1 MGVGL
6 NENFLPPI
14 QISVVDVCN
23 WQKRGENNELERN
36 QIQVSSL
43 IVLTHTSSE
52 SKERIEQVKREVKK
66 VNAFAKIVEEDS
78 IAIENI
84 LNLDTNSASHIKL
97 EHAKAHWSSCSV
109 ALPDPMSSSH
119 LQRVLDGLPE
129 GIIPIKGA
137 TRLDEDKGYSYIED
151 T

>member
-1 MGVGL
+1 MVK
-6 NENFLPPI
+6 I
-14 QISVVDVCN
+14 TT
-23 WQKRGENNELERN
+23 KN

-52 SKERIEQVKREVKK
+52 SKERIERLKEVKK

-78 IAIENI
+78 IAENI

-109 ALPDPMSSSH
+109 AVPDPMSSSH
-119 LQRVLDGLPE
+119 LQRVLDNYL
-129 GIIPIKGA
+129 
-137 TRLDEDKGYSYIED
+137 GYNSN
-151 T
+151 